1 MKTIA
6 ALALVCCAPLLAQDN
21 AMVNLLIGHL
31 KTSKQFTIAVA
42 GQMPPDQYAF
52 KLTAPQMSFAEQMIH
67 ISNANGF
74 FFGKMFGAKGPTFDP
89 KKADKT
95 TVIADLNSSFDFA
108 IATLGGIND
117 AKLREVVDTGDGKMT
132 ALEGVMLTLDHTTNH
147 RASSEM
153 YLRAKGITPTEYKF

>member
-1 MKTIA
+1 M
-6 ALALVCCAPLLAQDN
+6 AQDN
-21 AMVNLLIGHL
+21 MMVNLLLGHL

-42 GQMPPDQYAF
+42 EQMPADQYSY
-52 KLTAPQMSFAEQMIH
+52 KLTPAQMSFAEQMIH

-74 FFGKMFGAKGPTFDP
+74 FFGKMFGAKGPSFDA
-89 KKADKT
+89 KKADKA

-108 IATLGGIND
+108 IATLGGLKD
-117 AKLREVVDTGDGKMT
+117 EKLHEVVDTGDGKMT

-153 YLRAKGITPTEYKF
+153 YLRSKGITPTEYKF